1 MQLFVQYWHPASV
14 LYCVTY
20 QFMSHIEMNKESIG
34 LNGGI
39 IVDKLNFTK
48 STKRLMCLYFRMIDV

>member
-48 STKRLMCLYFRMIDV
+48 STETYVFVF